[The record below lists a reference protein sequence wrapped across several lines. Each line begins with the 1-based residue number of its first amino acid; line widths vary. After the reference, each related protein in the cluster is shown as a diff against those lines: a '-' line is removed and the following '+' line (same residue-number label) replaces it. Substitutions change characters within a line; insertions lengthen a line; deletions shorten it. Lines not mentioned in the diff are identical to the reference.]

1 MWQPPASCIGSI
13 FNSRKH
19 CYHTFNWQKLLFFL
33 QLELY
38 TLGTSGSVGNGWNWD
53 ECMTDSPF
61 PPNPV
66 RSSNSSRNDHMGGKQ
81 FLPVSKWFRHCEVLS
96 TNNTLAMFTSLSVQ
110 AMHDNLSS
118 TTLQNIYDSKFKGWK
133 LLRLHFLFGV
143 LPNAIF
149 NTSFLPCHLSFSST
163 VLLIPLSSSSRT
175 FAHFSFCIF
184 LKKKLWIVGIKLLFH
199 LCVWFYRHPHHLKM
213 QQ

>member
-33 QLELY
+33 QLELC
-38 TLGTSGSVGNGWNWD
+38 TLGTSGSVGNGWNGD

-61 PPNPV
+61 PPSPV

-81 FLPVSKWFRHCEVLS
+81 FLPVSKWFQHCEVLS
-96 TNNTLAMFTSLSVQ
+96 TNNESLRYSPPCLCRQCMTTSPPQ
-110 AMHDNLSS
+110 PFKTFMIPNL
-118 TTLQNIYDSKFKGWK
+118 KVEK
-133 LLRLHFLFGV
+133 LLRFHFLFEV

-184 LKKKLWIVGIKLLFH
+184 KKKLWIVGIKLLFH

>member
-1 MWQPPASCIGSI
+1 MQWQKNVTINYKLETGFYIYHDGRILWDSHITHISISKARLSLTESI
-13 FNSRKH
+13 FSSSRH
-19 CYHTFNWQKLLFFL
+19 CYHTFNWQRLLFFL

-38 TLGTSGSVGNGWNWD
+38 TLGTSGSVGNGWNGD

-61 PPNPV
+61 PPSPV

-81 FLPVSKWFRHCEVLS
+81 FLPVSKWFQHCEVLS
-96 TNNTLAMFTSLSVQ
+96 TNNMLAIFTSLSVQ

-149 NTSFLPCHLSFSST
+149 NTSFLRWSP
-163 VLLIPLSSSSRT
+163 
-175 FAHFSFCIF
+175 
-184 LKKKLWIVGIKLLFH
+184 
-199 LCVWFYRHPHHLKM
+199 
-213 QQ
+213 

>member
-38 TLGTSGSVGNGWNWD
+38 TLGTSGSVGNGWNGD

-81 FLPVSKWFRHCEVLS
+81 FLPVSKWFQHCEVLS
-96 TNNTLAMFTSLSVQ
+96 TNNESLRYSPPCQCRQCMTTSPPQ
-110 AMHDNLSS
+110 PFKTFMIPNLKAESCFAFIFCLGFCQMPSS
-118 TTLQNIYDSKFKGWK
+118 THLFCHVTLVS
-133 LLRLHFLFGV
+133 LLLFFLFLSP
-143 LPNAIF
+143 LPVEPLHIF
-149 NTSFLPCHLSFSST
+149 H
-163 VLLIPLSSSSRT
+163 
-175 FAHFSFCIF
+175 FAY
-184 LKKKLWIVGIKLLFH
+184 LKKNFELL
-199 LCVWFYRHPHHLKM
+199 V
-213 QQ
+213 